1 MQKIKFTK
9 LKTCIY
15 YYAFAGLSYIIL
27 FMKRIIKYLE
37 LVFLGF
43 VNVFFSAGLF
53 FLTYI
58 FSLFYKDGENF
69 DKNIVL
75 YLIFVLFIWLIF
87 LFIKLFTFFL
97 IYWLRPLLPNIH
109 KILFKIKTVKRFRIK
124 YLLYVL
130 LLDISIF
137 IIMLF
142 ANNLDF
148 RIFFPYLLSAG
159 GVLPCYVIF
168 IILLKLFKPVSYL
181 FKIKK

>member
-27 FMKRIIKYLE
+27 FIKRIIKYLE

-53 FLTYI
+53 F
-58 FSLFYKDGENF
+58 
-69 DKNIVL
+69 
-75 YLIFVLFIWLIF
+75 
-87 LFIKLFTFFL
+87 

-137 IIMLF
+137 IIMLS